1 MFRFLRLIAKEI
13 NLGIMPGIKAHKT
26 ATVDKKL
33 VVPIF
38 RDYFTH
44 ETVIL
49 FEPKSHI

>member
-1 MFRFLRLIAKEI
+1 M
-13 NLGIMPGIKAHKT
+13 GIKAHKT

-38 RDYFTH
+38 CHHLTREITMF
-44 ETVIL
+44 